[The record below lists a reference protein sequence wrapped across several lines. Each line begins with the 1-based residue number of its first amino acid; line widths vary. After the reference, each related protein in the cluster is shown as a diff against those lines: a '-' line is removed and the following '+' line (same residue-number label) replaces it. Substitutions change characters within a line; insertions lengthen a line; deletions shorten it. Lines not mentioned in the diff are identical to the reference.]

1 MKLHILGSKLSSKY
15 GSDLEQVESL
25 VFRLGQMVC
34 STHHIMME
42 VQQKLLMIYMQA
54 GVMNMPTMCRKIQL
68 CHNILAYLEKTNP
81 DDKSSRKYLG
91 IKRCLVES
99 KLQTMAQ
106 EHKEG
111 RLNQNKLARVICEK
125 QALAMMTSRK
135 GEDKKE

>member
-1 MKLHILGSKLSSKY
+1 MGR
-15 GSDLEQVESL
+15 DVEQVESL

-54 GVMNMPTMCRKIQL
+54 GVVNMPAICRKIQL

-99 KLQTMAQ
+99 KLLTMAQ

-125 QALAMMTSRK
+125 QALVMMASTQGEKKSRNNL
-135 GEDKKE
+135 

>member
-1 MKLHILGSKLSSKY
+1 MGR
-15 GSDLEQVESL
+15 DVEQVESL
-25 VFRLGQMVC
+25 VCRLGQMVC

-54 GVMNMPTMCRKIQL
+54 RVVNICRKTQL

-81 DDKSSRKYLG
+81 DDKNSRKYLG

-111 RLNQNKLARVICEK
+111 RLNQKKLARVICEK
-125 QALAMMTSRK
+125 QALVMMASRM
-135 GEDKKE
+135 GEDKKGIIS

>member
-1 MKLHILGSKLSSKY
+1 MGR
-15 GSDLEQVESL
+15 DVEQVESL

-54 GVMNMPTMCRKIQL
+54 GVVNMPAICRKIQL

-81 DDKSSRKYLG
+81 DDKRCRKYLG

-99 KLQTMAQ
+99 KLQTIPQ
-106 EHKEG
+106 ENKEG
-111 RLNQNKLARVICEK
+111 RLNQKKLARVIFEK
-125 QALAMMTSRK
+125 QALVMMASRK

>member
-1 MKLHILGSKLSSKY
+1 MGR
-15 GSDLEQVESL
+15 DVEQVESL
-25 VFRLGQMVC
+25 VCRLGQMVC

-54 GVMNMPTMCRKIQL
+54 RVVNMPAICRKIQL

-111 RLNQNKLARVICEK
+111 RLNQKKLARVICEK
-125 QALAMMTSRK
+125 QALVMMASRK
-135 GEDKKE
+135 GEDKKGIIL